1 MAIYNTTNVKDL
13 PQLEEVVNGN
23 FLIIENQ
30 FGTNIIDFKDF
41 VIGPDNAS
49 FYNTIISLSTYS
61 VSMSGTVNAGFR
73 SLTAFALSAVNTKVG
88 ALTSNYPRYFEVY
101 PTTITVAAGTNG
113 AATSF
118 NSELANIAISDINIV
133 PTNNHAASAGYFA
146 SLGQVVNP
154 GNPPSPSP
162 YTYTIRLSTANAPAG
177 NATFVTKVQKYF

>member
-23 FLIIENQ
+23 FLIIENE
-30 FGTNIIDFKDF
+30 FGTNIIDFSNF

-49 FYNTIISLSTYS
+49 FYNTIVSLSTYS
-61 VSMSGTVNAGFR
+61 VSMSGTVNSGFR
-73 SLTAFALSAVNTKVG
+73 SLTAFTLSAINTKVG
-88 ALTSNYPRYFEVY
+88 ALTSNYPQYFEVY
-101 PTTITVAAGTNG
+101 PTTITVAGGNRG

-118 NSELANIAISDINIV
+118 NSELANITINDVNIV
-133 PTNNHAASAGYFA
+133 PTNTHAASSLYFA

-162 YTYTIRLSTANAPAG
+162 YTYTIRISTVNTVSD
-177 NATFVTKVQKYF
+177 NATFAAKVQKYF

>member
-1 MAIYNTTNVKDL
+1 MSIYNTTNVKDL
-13 PQLEEVVNGN
+13 PQLEEVINGN

-30 FGTNIIDFKDF
+30 LGTNIIDFKNF

-61 VSMSGTVNAGFR
+61 VSMSGTVNSGFR
-73 SLTAFALSAVNTKVG
+73 SLTAFTLSAINTKVD
-88 ALTSNYPRYFEVY
+88 ALTSNYPQYFEVY
-101 PTTITVAAGTNG
+101 PTTITVAAGNNG

-118 NSELANIAISDINIV
+118 NSELASIAINDVNIV

-154 GNPPSPSP
+154 GSPPSPSP
-162 YTYTIRLSTANAPAG
+162 YTYTIRVSTANAPAG